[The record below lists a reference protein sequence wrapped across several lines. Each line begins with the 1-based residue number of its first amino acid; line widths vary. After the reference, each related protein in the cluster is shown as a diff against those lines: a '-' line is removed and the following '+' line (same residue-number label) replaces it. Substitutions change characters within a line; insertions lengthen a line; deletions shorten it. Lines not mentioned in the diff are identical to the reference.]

1 MANLHILKENELNNE
16 TFNNLFLKNIS
27 LDEEI
32 IIIPDDEEKNS
43 KTCTISDLKET
54 LFSFDIKNNITL
66 LSNENFI
73 IFEKKDYEKFKK
85 NKTSQ
90 DRLFKKDKKENSKE
104 LKIKKL
110 YCCSSN
116 NKGEK
121 YDEVEL
127 NINCDTSE
135 KDIISFINKEIN
147 IRVVKNFFN
156 KDNILFKVND
166 LEYETIEELI
176 RKGIFIE

>member
-32 IIIPDDEEKNS
+32 IIIPDDEEENS

-73 IFEKKDYEKFKK
+73 IFEKKDYG
-85 NKTSQ
+85 
-90 DRLFKKDKKENSKE
+90 R
-104 LKIKKL
+104 
-110 YCCSSN
+110 
-116 NKGEK
+116 
-121 YDEVEL
+121 
-127 NINCDTSE
+127 
-135 KDIISFINKEIN
+135 
-147 IRVVKNFFN
+147 
-156 KDNILFKVND
+156 
-166 LEYETIEELI
+166 IEP
-176 RKGIFIE
+176 FY